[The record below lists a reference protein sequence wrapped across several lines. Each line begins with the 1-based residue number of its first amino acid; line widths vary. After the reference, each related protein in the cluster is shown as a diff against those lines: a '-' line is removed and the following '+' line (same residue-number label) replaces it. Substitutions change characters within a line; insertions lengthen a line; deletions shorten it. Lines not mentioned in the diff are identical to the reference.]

1 MERNED
7 RTMKGLSIKLCFR
20 PSSVPKKAGRLYYQI
35 IFRRASYHYN
45 SQYQIY
51 ETEWSKQTG
60 LIITDALSQRG
71 KELMTIRKRTEWETA
86 KLYEVAQRMINVS
99 ESVDYDLVVHE
110 FETQKAQ
117 QSLRSY
123 VMGQIVRLEQKRKS
137 RTGETYLSTYRS
149 FMRFL
154 KRDDILLYE
163 IDQNMIE
170 DYELWLQKDG
180 LAPNSTSFYMR
191 ILHTILNKAVR
202 QSLIPSCDF
211 FQNVYTGIA
220 TTTKRAIGIDS
231 LKRIKTLDL
240 RLSPQLDF
248 ARDMFFL
255 SLYFRGMSFIDMA
268 NLQHKNL
275 QNGHLVYCRQKTG
288 QRLDIKWERQMTDIL
303 DKYSTDAKYLLPILK
318 TPDGESRQY
327 YKNMSK
333 QVNRWL
339 RKIGTMAGIQIPLTM
354 YVARHTW
361 ASLAKQK
368 NIPLNV
374 ISDGLGH
381 DSEKTTL
388 IYLSTLDTSAVD
400 DANSKILA
408 DLL

>member
-7 RTMKGLSIKLCFR
+7 RTMKGLSVKLCFR

-35 IFRRASYHYN
+35 IFRRASYQYN

-60 LIITDALSQRG
+60 LIIIDALSQRG
-71 KELMTIRKRTEWETA
+71 KELMTIRKRTDWETA
-86 KLYEVAQRMINVS
+86 KLYEIAQRMFNVS

-117 QSLRSY
+117 QSFRSY
-123 VMGQIVRLEQKRKS
+123 IMGQIVRLEQKGKS
-137 RTGETYLSTYRS
+137 RTSETYLSTYRS

-154 KRDDILLYE
+154 KRDDILMYE

-180 LAPNSTSFYMR
+180 LAPNSTSFYTR

-240 RLSPQLDF
+240 RLFPQLDF

-255 SLYFRGMSFIDMA
+255 SLYFRGMSFVDMA

-288 QRLDIKWERQMTDIL
+288 QRLDIKWERQMSDIL

-318 TPDGESRQY
+318 TPDGESRKY

-339 RKIGTMAGIQIPLTM
+339 KKIGTMAGIQIPLTM

>member
-1 MERNED
+1 MERNEN
-7 RTMKGLSIKLCFR
+7 RIGIGLSVKLCFR
-20 PSSVPKKAGRLYYQI
+20 PSSVPQKAGRLYYQI
-35 IFRRASYHYN
+35 VIRRACYQYN
-45 SQYQIY
+45 SLYQIY
-51 ETEWSKQTG
+51 EAEWSKQTG

-71 KELMTIRKRTEWETA
+71 KDLMTIRKCTEWEIA
-86 KLYEVAQRMINVS
+86 KLYEVAQRMFNVS
-99 ESVDYDLVVHE
+99 ESVDCDLVVHE

-123 VMGQIVRLEQKRKS
+123 VMGQIVRLEQKGKS
-137 RTGETYLSTYRS
+137 RTSETYLSTYRS

-163 IDQNMIE
+163 IGQNIIE

-180 LAPNSTSFYMR
+180 LAPNGTSFYMR
-191 ILHTILNKAVR
+191 ILHTLLNKAVR

-220 TTTKRAIGIDS
+220 NTAKRAIGIES

-240 RLSPQLDF
+240 RLCPQLDF

-255 SLYFRGMSFIDMA
+255 SLYFRGMSFIDMT

-288 QRLDIKWERQMTDIL
+288 QRLDIKWEKQMSDIL
-303 DKYSTDAKYLLPILK
+303 DKYPTDAKYLLPILK
-318 TPDGESRQY
+318 TPNEESRKN

-333 QVNRWL
+333 QINRWL
-339 RKIGTMAGIQIPLTM
+339 KKVGTMAGIQIPLTM

-381 DSEKTTL
+381 NSEKTTL
-388 IYLSTLDTSAVD
+388 IYLSALDTSAVD

-408 DLL
+408 DLV

>member
-7 RTMKGLSIKLCFR
+7 RTMKGLSVKLCFR

-35 IFRRASYHYN
+35 IFRRASYQYN

-60 LIITDALSQRG
+60 LIIIDALSQRG
-71 KELMTIRKRTEWETA
+71 KELMTIRKRTDWETA
-86 KLYEVAQRMINVS
+86 KLYEIAQRMFNVS

-117 QSLRSY
+117 QSFRSY
-123 VMGQIVRLEQKRKS
+123 IMGQIVRLEQKGKS
-137 RTGETYLSTYRS
+137 RTSETYLSTYRS

-154 KRDDILLYE
+154 KRDDILMYE

-191 ILHTILNKAVR
+191 ILHTILHKAVR

-240 RLSPQLDF
+240 RLFPQLDF

-255 SLYFRGMSFIDMA
+255 SLYFRGMSFVDMA

-288 QRLDIKWERQMTDIL
+288 QRLDIKWERQMSDIL

-318 TPDGESRQY
+318 TPDGESRKY

-339 RKIGTMAGIQIPLTM
+339 KKIGTMAGIQIPLTM

>member
-1 MERNED
+1 MKKVICIFIVVAILFAFCSCSPESVINLGSKPQTSDVVDQNMDFSTPTIEEKGYYSIGEFVEDERLNSIIG
-7 RTMKGLSIKLCFR
+7 THLSYK
-20 PSSVPKKAGRLYYQI
+20 
-35 IFRRASYHYN
+35 
-45 SQYQIY
+45 
-51 ETEWSKQTG
+51 
-60 LIITDALSQRG
+60 ITDVKIYNTIEDAELS
-71 KELMTIRKRTEWETA
+71 A
-86 KLYEVAQRMINVS
+86 
-99 ESVDYDLVVHE
+99 
-110 FETQKAQ
+110 
-117 QSLRSY
+117 
-123 VMGQIVRLEQKRKS
+123 
-137 RTGETYLSTYRS
+137 
-149 FMRFL
+149 
-154 KRDDILLYE
+154 DDILMYE

-240 RLSPQLDF
+240 RLFPQLDF

-318 TPDGESRQY
+318 TPDGESRKY

-339 RKIGTMAGIQIPLTM
+339 KKIGTMADIQIPLTM

>member
-1 MERNED
+1 MERNEN
-7 RTMKGLSIKLCFR
+7 RTRKGLSVKICFR
-20 PSSVPKKAGRLYYQI
+20 HSSVPQKAGRLYYQI
-35 IFRRASYHYN
+35 IVHRASYLYN
-45 SQYQIY
+45 SQYKIY

-71 KELMTIRKRTEWETA
+71 KELMTIKKCTEWETA
-86 KLYEVAQRMINVS
+86 KLYEVAQRMFSIS
-99 ESVDYDLVVHE
+99 ESVDYNLVVHE

-117 QSLRSY
+117 QSFHSY
-123 VMGQIVRLEQKRKS
+123 VMGQIVKLKQKGKS
-137 RTGETYLSTYRS
+137 RTSETYQSTYRS

-202 QSLIPSCDF
+202 QSLIYSSDF

-231 LKRIKTLDL
+231 LKHIKSLNL
-240 RLSPQLDF
+240 KMCPQLNF

-288 QRLDIKWERQMTDIL
+288 QRLDIKWEKQMSDII
-303 DKYSTDAKYLLPILK
+303 DKYPTDAKYLLPILK
-318 TPDGESRQY
+318 TPGGESRKY

-339 RKIGTMAGIQIPLTM
+339 KKIGTMAGIQIPLTM

-388 IYLSTLDTSAVD
+388 IYLSTLDSSAVD

-408 DLL
+408 DLV

>member
-1 MERNED
+1 M
-7 RTMKGLSIKLCFR
+7 C
-20 PSSVPKKAGRLYYQI
+20 P
-35 IFRRASYHYN
+35 
-45 SQYQIY
+45 
-51 ETEWSKQTG
+51 
-60 LIITDALSQRG
+60 
-71 KELMTIRKRTEWETA
+71 
-86 KLYEVAQRMINVS
+86 

-117 QSLRSY
+117 QSFRSY
-123 VMGQIVRLEQKRKS
+123 IMGQIVRLEQKGKS
-137 RTGETYLSTYRS
+137 RTSETYLSTYRS

-154 KRDDILLYE
+154 KRDDILMYE

-240 RLSPQLDF
+240 RLFPQLDF

-255 SLYFRGMSFIDMA
+255 SLYFRGMSFVDMA

-288 QRLDIKWERQMTDIL
+288 QRLDIKWERQMSDIL

-318 TPDGESRQY
+318 TPDGESRKY

-339 RKIGTMAGIQIPLTM
+339 KKIGTMAGIQIPLTM